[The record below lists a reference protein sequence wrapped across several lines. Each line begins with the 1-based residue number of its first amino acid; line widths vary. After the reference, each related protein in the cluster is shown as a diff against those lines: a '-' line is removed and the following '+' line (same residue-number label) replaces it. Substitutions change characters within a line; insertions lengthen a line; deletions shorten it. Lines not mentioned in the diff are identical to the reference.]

1 MKKSQTII
9 LIALGLFLSSTVN
22 APDKTIAEYL
32 NQKEKVYEKLCME
45 KGLEVW
51 NSYTNPDW
59 SGQDQSKEKFMKFFG
74 DAVLNNN
81 ISQWYH
87 NINSIKNDTLRRR
100 VELWHKIV
108 TTAQVN
114 FDPKIIRLQSKLEKK
129 LSHHDY
135 SASVEERKKTESEIE
150 KLIHLRNEKAKSLGY
165 GNYAY
170 MVLQNTGIDTVWFE
184 KIINL
189 IDLETRQGYVHFLSK
204 INRTQN
210 NVEYADIRPYLI
222 KTDHL
227 TDLNLVK
234 NEEKQQF
241 LEMILNNIG
250 IDMNKLPIRFTFRK
264 LPPGLGG
271 FGDAIEIPN
280 DSRAVARKE
289 LSFYYLL
296 HEIGH
301 GLQWTHVKMK
311 SPVLKGY
318 EWCMG
323 NIPSM
328 YYEGMAETVAKFSDV
343 PFYLKKY
350 GYTKSQIDSIA
361 NEKKFLAAFY
371 LRYKLVNSLFEI
383 ELYKDPTKSAA
394 EIKHE
399 LFKKYLFVD
408 MDFSKKPNLIMI
420 SYVSYPVYE
429 QNYLF
434 ADIISWQIH
443 QFLKKKFGKKYYLN
457 KQAGEFLVDKLWQ
470 NGELIPWQNRIE
482 NATGKNPDIEGY
494 LKAKKF

>member
-1 MKKSQTII
+1 
-9 LIALGLFLSSTVN
+9 
-22 APDKTIAEYL
+22 
-32 NQKEKVYEKLCME
+32 
-45 KGLEVW
+45 
-51 NSYTNPDW
+51 
-59 SGQDQSKEKFMKFFG
+59 
-74 DAVLNNN
+74 
-81 ISQWYH
+81 
-87 NINSIKNDTLRRR
+87 
-100 VELWHKIV
+100 
-108 TTAQVN
+108 
-114 FDPKIIRLQSKLEKK
+114 
-129 LSHHDY
+129 
-135 SASVEERKKTESEIE
+135 
-150 KLIHLRNEKAKSLGY
+150 
-165 GNYAY
+165 
-170 MVLQNTGIDTVWFE
+170 
-184 KIINL
+184 
-189 IDLETRQGYVHFLSK
+189 
-204 INRTQN
+204 
-210 NVEYADIRPYLI
+210 
-222 KTDHL
+222 
-227 TDLNLVK
+227 
-234 NEEKQQF
+234 
-241 LEMILNNIG
+241 
-250 IDMNKLPIRFTFRK
+250 
-264 LPPGLGG
+264 
-271 FGDAIEIPN
+271 
-280 DSRAVARKE
+280 
-289 LSFYYLL
+289 
-296 HEIGH
+296 
-301 GLQWTHVKMK
+301 MK